1 MGGDRQPL
9 TRWVKAALILGGAL
23 VLLWLDGWFAAGG
36 TPHRPVRLTP
46 ALTEAFARAASDLAA
61 RASSFSENPEVSRSL
76 LGGGVLVD
84 RAALFAAAREAVEG
98 APPGLW
104 LALSDRAGNV
114 HAWWGETPSPVPQLS
129 DADGFSALW
138 SATTLTLVYRRS
150 VGTGPREGVVATARS
165 FPVRAPDFGNALGLA
180 GEAAAWRPVGRS
192 DAAAL
197 FRDGDAFV
205 AAVPADWV
213 EPAPSRRGIPFA
225 LAVLAALFGF
235 ARSRGPMAA
244 GMWLAL
250 LFLLLTSF
258 LSAEPRALA
267 SPTAWPLAIG
277 VAAVAPALY
286 GLRGGDRGSR
296 GPVRVALGYG
306 LLVASLVSAT
316 RIEPPELTGIGQGGL
331 RALLDLSGLTALV
344 VAALAFGAAGRG
356 KTRSSQKWLTA
367 AVIFTAAMIV
377 ASLAVISAAP
387 VEPAAVLLM
396 AVAAFELWARA
407 VGPQSEEPFVLPRL
421 LVGAAALVVLIVSPL
436 REHARAAE
444 AFRIASAIRVPDPEL
459 PSTSAV
465 AAAQYAV
472 ARISQI
478 DLQRDLP
485 APVSDVDLSDLAYRI
500 WRDGADGPEGRAL
513 ISYEIFDGAGRSRSR
528 FSLIPEAETPEEAAA
543 ASIRID
549 RFRVA
554 VVRRLVG
561 LRSGH
566 GLWGVAR
573 VEVADWPNWDPLPPR
588 IGVYRRLVLGPGA
601 ERGPWVAPRRPLLAS
616 YAPDGEGRDEGL
628 RLSPALLARLRGA
641 DRPQRVHLL
650 YRGQVLYGEVRPAR
664 DGYRLIALPLPDFFG
679 RLLTAALLIPGVVV
693 VYLVG
698 SALLL
703 GRLIWQEPR
712 DGLLPGWVRTFR
724 GRLVALYVL
733 GVLVPLFAVTFFLR
747 SQIETR
753 SQRETVDHARTALGT
768 ARRVLDDY
776 LPSAAAARGRLGLL
790 DDTLIAWLAN
800 AVGYDLSVYGP
811 DGSLIATSRR
821 DLYASGLLPDRAS
834 ASVYVSVGLQGAAQL
849 EGSRRVAG
857 SRFEE
862 VTAALRAVPG
872 VPGLTAPALL
882 SLLLLPQQE
891 VAAAEAS
898 QLTAAVWAFSVLIF
912 LVSAAIAGRLAVRV
926 ARPVADLVE
935 GTRAVSRGDFSPHIP
950 EPPDEE
956 LRELVRAFLS
966 MSQSLR
972 TQTEAVSREKERLAT
987 LLSHLTAG
995 VVAFGEAGRVLL
1007 ANPAAVSLGGGGG
1020 DASTVDALFPGD
1032 AMRAVRAVLYHAP
1045 GRPVT
1050 AEVEPRPGE
1059 RWRIVSVPLPLAAE
1073 GDRMAVIEDVSDVV
1087 RSNRLA
1093 AWAEMARIIAH
1104 EIKNP
1109 LTPIRLSVEHLREV
1123 WRRGSSD
1130 FDRVLEDCVSNVLR
1144 QTEELRRSAAEFS
1157 DYARLPRPEKAPVDL
1172 GRAMREAAAAFAG
1185 APRIRWRLRAEPT
1198 AMADADPRLL
1208 ARVFSNLIGNAVEAL
1223 GPGGGEIAL
1232 GLTREAD
1239 RARVTI
1245 EDDGP
1250 GASPEILARLFDPYF
1265 SARSGGTGLGLAIV
1279 KKIVEEHGG
1288 TISAENRPEGGFRV
1302 SFDLPLSEAAQTAD
1316 ARSAS

>member
-1 MGGDRQPL
+1 VGGDRQPL
-9 TRWVKAALILGGAL
+9 TRWVKAASILGGAFI
-23 VLLWLDGWFAAGG
+23 LLWFDGWFAAGG
-36 TPHRPVRLTP
+36 TPHRPTRLAP
-46 ALTEAFARAASDLAA
+46 ALTEAFARAAADLAA
-61 RASSFSENPEVSRSL
+61 RARSFSEKPDVSRSL
-76 LGGGVLVD
+76 LGGGVVVD

-98 APPGLW
+98 APPGVW
-104 LALSDRAGNV
+104 VALTDRAGNV

-150 VGTGPREGVVATARS
+150 VGKGPREGVVATARS
-165 FPVRAPDFGNALGLA
+165 FPVRAPDFGAALGLA
-180 GEAAAWRPVGRS
+180 GEAAAWRPVGRP

-197 FRDGDAFV
+197 FRDGEAFV
-205 AAVPADWV
+205 AAVPADRV
-213 EPAPSRRGIPFA
+213 EPAPSRRGLPFG
-225 LAVLAALFGF
+225 LVVVAAIFGF
-235 ARSRGPMAA
+235 ARSRGSVTA
-244 GMWLAL
+244 GIWLAL
-250 LFLLLTSF
+250 LFLLAISF
-258 LSAEPRALA
+258 ASPQPRALG

-277 VAAVAPALY
+277 VAAAPTALAQ
-286 GLRGGDRGSR
+286 LRGGNRNSR

-306 LLVASLVSAT
+306 LLIASLLSAT

-331 RALLDLSGLTALV
+331 RALLDLAGLTAVV

-356 KTRSSQKWLTA
+356 RTRSPQKWLTA
-367 AVIFTAAMIV
+367 AVVLTTAMIV

-387 VEPAAVLLM
+387 AEPAAVLLM
-396 AVAAFELWARA
+396 SVAAFELWARA
-407 VGPQSEEPFVLPRL
+407 VGSQTEEPFVLPRL
-421 LVGAAALVVLIVSPL
+421 LVGAALLLVLIVSPL
-436 REHARAAE
+436 REHARASE
-444 AFRIASAIRVPDPEL
+444 AFRIASAIRVPEPDL
-459 PSTSAV
+459 PSASAA

-472 ARISQI
+472 TRIGQI
-478 DLQRDLP
+478 DLRRDLP
-485 APVSDVDLSDLAYRI
+485 APTPDVDLSDLAYRI

-528 FSLIPEAETPEEAAA
+528 FSLIPEAETPEEAVAT
-543 ASIRID
+543 SIRID

-554 VVRRLVG
+554 VVRRIVG
-561 LRSGH
+561 LRSGD
-566 GLWGVAR
+566 GLWGLAR
-573 VEVADWPNWDPLPPR
+573 VEVADWPSWDPLPPR
-588 IGVYRRLVLGPGA
+588 IGVYRRLVLGAGV
-601 ERGPWVAPRRPLLAS
+601 ERAPFVTPRRPLLAS
-616 YAPDGEGRDEGL
+616 YAPDGEGLDEGP

-641 DRPQRVHLL
+641 DRPQRVRLL
-650 YRGQVLYGEVRPAR
+650 FGGQLLYGEVRSAR

-679 RLLTAALLIPGVVV
+679 RLLTAALLIPGVVL
-693 VYLVG
+693 VYLAG

-703 GRLIWQEPR
+703 GRLTWQEPR
-712 DGLLPGWVRTFR
+712 GGVLPGWVRTFR

-862 VTAALRAVPG
+862 VTSALRAVPG

-891 VAAAEAS
+891 VAA
-898 QLTAAVWAFSVLIF
+898 WAFSVLIF
-912 LVSAAIAGRLAVRV
+912 LVSAGIAGRLAVRV

-935 GTRAVSRGDFSPHIP
+935 GTRAVSRGDFSPRIP

-995 VVAFGEAGRVLL
+995 VVAFGEGGRVLL

-1032 AMRAVRAVLYHAP
+1032 AMRAVRAVLHHAP
-1045 GRPVT
+1045 ERPVT

-1059 RWRIVSVPLPLAAE
+1059 RWRIVSVPLPLAAG

-1109 LTPIRLSVEHLREV
+1109 LTPIRLSVEHLLEV
-1123 WRRGSSD
+1123 WRRGSDD
-1130 FDRVLEDCVSNVLR
+1130 FDRVLEECVSNVLR
-1144 QTEELRRSAAEFS
+1144 QTEELRRSAAEFA
-1157 DYARLPRPEKAPVDL
+1157 DYSRLPRPEKAPVDL
-1172 GRAMREAAAAFAG
+1172 GRAMREGAAAFAG
-1185 APRIRWRLRAEPT
+1185 APGIRWRLRVDPT

-1223 GPGGGEIAL
+1223 GSGGGEIAL
-1232 GLTREAD
+1232 GLNREAG
-1239 RARVTI
+1239 RARVAV

-1250 GASPEILARLFDPYF
+1250 GVSPDILTRLFDPYF

-1302 SFDLPLSEAAQTAD
+1302 SFDLPLSEAAETAG